1 MNQVPL
7 VKLHV
12 DLPNHWSVG
21 GESMWAKPVGENL
34 YQLKNI
40 PFFSYGLNY
49 NDIVKAIAKN
59 GGSKP
64 EILEVVEASGHQ
76 TLRVIFT
83 DNKGKKEHI
92 SVIESIRTEHVGYEG
107 WDDDQ
112 FTLNVTPSGNYDEFF
127 DKLDE
132 LESKGILS
140 FETCEQCIEGS
151 FDAVPEDAEN
161 G

>member
-1 MNQVPL
+1 MNSNPL

-49 NDIVKAIAKN
+49 NDIVRAIAE
-59 GGSKP
+59 SDDLKP

-83 DNKGKKEHI
+83 DNKSKPEHI
-92 SVIESIRTEHVGYEG
+92 AVIESIRNEHIGYEG
-107 WDDDQ
+107 WDNDQ
-112 FTLNVTPSGNYDEFF
+112 FTFNVTPSGNYDDFF
-127 DKLDE
+127 DKLEE
-132 LESKGILS
+132 LELIGVLS
-140 FETCEQCIEGS
+140 FESCEQLIEGS
-151 FDAVPEDAEN
+151 FDTEPEDE
-161 G
+161 